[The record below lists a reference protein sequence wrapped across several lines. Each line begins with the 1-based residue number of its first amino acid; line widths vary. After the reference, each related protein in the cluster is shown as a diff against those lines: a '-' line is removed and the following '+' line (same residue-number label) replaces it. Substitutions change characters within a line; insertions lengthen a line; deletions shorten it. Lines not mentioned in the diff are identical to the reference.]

1 MAVVL
6 FGRYM
11 IINCYV
17 HRITAFVKGKFV
29 RPALPIVF
37 KYFGESA

>member
-11 IINCYV
+11 IKKSYV

-29 RPALPIVF
+29 KPALPIVF
-37 KYFGESA
+37 KYFVGNV